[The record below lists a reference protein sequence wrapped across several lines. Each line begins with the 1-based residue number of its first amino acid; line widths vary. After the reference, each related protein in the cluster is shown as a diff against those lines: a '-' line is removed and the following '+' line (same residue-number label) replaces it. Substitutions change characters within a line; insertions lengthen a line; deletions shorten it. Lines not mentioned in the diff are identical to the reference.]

1 MAKEPKKSLGRGIGA
16 LIPGAQASGSSSFM
30 KKDNSEK
37 VLMLAIEQ
45 IKRDADQPRENFDPA
60 ELEELA
66 DSIRVNGLIQPIIV
80 RRDGDVYK
88 IIAGERRWRAA
99 QQAGL
104 KEIAAIVR
112 EVTNEQAAVLALVEN
127 LQRSDLNPIE
137 EAKGYQRL
145 IQDYGKSHEQIAEKV
160 GKERSS
166 ITNSLRLLNLPD
178 TVQDALISRKLNMGH
193 ARALLGL
200 EDEQSILSAA
210 REVMQKNLS
219 VRATEQLVHRQKEGK
234 LTASSSGKS
243 KKAAVESVSPQIR
256 SLTEQLQ
263 RALGTKVHIEEGKS
277 GSGQIEI
284 LYFSAAGL
292 ESILDKLIPDRD

>member
-243 KKAAVESVSPQIR
+243 KKAAAESVSPQIR

-263 RALGTKVHIEEGKS
+263 RALGTKVHIQEGKS